1 MPIFEAMLAIAR
13 KLMPW
18 GRHFATMAA
27 GFLPFLGQPARSQPL
42 SNAQETLSVEA
53 KAYSVPVLEQ
63 PDLDGGHLQG
73 IQLHDGRLYVSG
85 SSTNTAYLAVF
96 ARSGNDFK
104 FIGIKKLGSDPLNH
118 AGGFQLAENWLA
130 IGIEDPQGKR
140 HSVIQ
145 LIDVSSAETLN
156 NPPVFSLDRKGEYKL
171 STAGAVGILK
181 RQDHFLLAVG
191 TWDCTTI
198 DFYRSNHLD
207 PYAADFAFERWT
219 TWDSRSAI
227 RKDWSD
233 RDLVSYQNIQ
243 LTEDSAGV
251 FLAGFG
257 RAGNGADKADV
268 FRLRP
273 DTDQYLL
280 MQKVGSYTVQCAGD
294 VTFRN
299 GSGFGDVDGARCIVA
314 VGRSLSPKM
323 QFQIFPVK
331 GY

>member
-1 MPIFEAMLAIAR
+1 MQKTLRAFKAALRQFVILKAVLL
-13 KLMPW
+13 LMISVKCS
-18 GRHFATMAA
+18 A
-27 GFLPFLGQPARSQPL
+27 QPL
-42 SNAQETLSVEA
+42 ANAKETLSVQA
-53 KAYSVPVLEQ
+53 TAYSVSVPEQ
-63 PDLDGGHLQG
+63 ATLTGGHLQG
-73 IQLHDGRLYVSG
+73 IQLHEGRLYVSG
-85 SSTNTAYLAVF
+85 SSSTTAYLAIF
-96 ARSGNDFK
+96 ALSGKDFQ
-104 FIGIKKLGSDPLNH
+104 FIGIKKLGSDPLSH
-118 AGGFQLAENWLA
+118 AGGFQLTENWLA

-145 LIDVSSAETLN
+145 LIDVSAAETLK
-156 NPPVFSLDRKGEYKL
+156 NPPVFTLDRRGEYKF

-181 RQDHFLLAVG
+181 RNDHFLLAVG

-207 PYAADFAFERWT
+207 PYAADFTFERWT
-219 TWDSRSAI
+219 TWDSRAAV

-243 LTEDSAGV
+243 LTEDSAGI
-251 FLAGFG
+251 FLTGFG

-280 MQKVGSYTVQCAGD
+280 LQKVGSYTVQCAGD

-299 GSGFGDVDGARCIVA
+299 GAGFGDLDGARCIVA

-323 QFQIFPVK
+323 HFQVFPVTD
-331 GY
+331 Y